1 MTPSELQNEIERIQ
15 KLFFDAMTATATRD
29 PGQRQAAALFI
40 LAARKAAELR
50 TTAGAVVDVMPAVN
64 RLNEAEI
71 PIYRAMA
78 NAVNALALS
87 VDE

>member
-1 MTPSELQNEIERIQ
+1 MSPSERQNEIERIQ
-15 KLFFDAMTATATRD
+15 KFFFDAMTATATRD
-29 PGQRQAAALFI
+29 PGQRSAAALFI

-50 TTAGAVVDVMPAVN
+50 TTDGAVVDVMPPVA

-78 NAVNALALS
+78 NAINALALMG
-87 VDE
+87 